1 MVPVGHHVPGDD
13 PYGTRWVSL
22 EGAYNTGRLPRYLRL
37 DLGWRRGGEGVR
49 AGGRLFA
56 PFVSVTNLFSAPN
69 VLAGEVRVKIDT
81 YDEPVTVEREYIPQ
95 MPMLAFFGVEF
106 RF

>member
-1 MVPVGHHVPGDD
+1 MPH
-13 PYGTRWVSL
+13 
-22 EGAYNTGRLPRYLRL
+22 YLRL
-37 DLGWRRGGEGVR
+37 DLGWRRRHERSSARKRIVT
-49 AGGRLFA
+49 

-69 VLAGEVRVKIDT
+69 VVAEDFIVDVD
-81 YDEPVTVEREYIPQ
+81 DEGRAVQVESHYVPQ